1 MSLATPEDFQF
12 SLEEQFERRVFT
24 RRTDLSNDIRLLI
37 GVQFH
42 HVVDYISIKSMIDL

>member
-1 MSLATPEDFQF
+1 M
-12 SLEEQFERRVFT
+12 LE
-24 RRTDLSNDIRLLI
+24 LLDYAKSELDVEFKPDGYNI